1 MPQLSTRIGGEM
13 LQNRGP
19 DSSYDGGV
27 QLRLPWPSG
36 KAPAAPAP
44 HRLLVD
50 GEPVPVTLVRHRR
63 ARRYVLRVWSD
74 GTLRLTVPRSGSIA
88 GALRFAEGQRPWI
101 IRERERQRER
111 ARPWDTGTVMWFR
124 GEQVSLARLGTTV
137 TFGAERLSISDVPAD
152 VRPAIEAR
160 LRDLA
165 DRELPARCLQFA
177 ASRDLQVARVA
188 VRNHRSRWGA
198 CSARGV
204 ITLNW
209 RLIHMPPLVSDYIL
223 WHELTHLAHPNHSS
237 RFWRAVER
245 VCPTWKDAERWLRRH
260 GREIL

>member
-1 MPQLSTRIGGEM
+1 M

-124 GEQVSLARLGTTV
+124 GE
-137 TFGAERLSISDVPAD
+137 
-152 VRPAIEAR
+152 
-160 LRDLA
+160 
-165 DRELPARCLQFA
+165 RC
-177 ASRDLQVARVA
+177 
-188 VRNHRSRWGA
+188 RSRV
-198 CSARGV
+198 SAR
-204 ITLNW
+204 
-209 RLIHMPPLVSDYIL
+209 R
-223 WHELTHLAHPNHSS
+223 
-237 RFWRAVER
+237 
-245 VCPTWKDAERWLRRH
+245 
-260 GREIL
+260 